1 MTEPYKII
9 EVKESVFADNDREA
23 ARLRTQL
30 KQDRTFLLNLMSS
43 PGSGKTTTLLRT
55 LEALKDE
62 LRIGVMEADIDSDV
76 DAKTIADAGVKS
88 IQLHTGGMCHL
99 DASMTEQGLKEIGT
113 KDLDL
118 VVLEN
123 VGNLVCP
130 AEFDTGAVKNAM
142 ILSVPFSVL
151 LGMLCG
157 KLLNMS
163 KGREMI
169 TSYIISFFING
180 VYQLI
185 VLYMMGS
192 IIPIKHFSLK
202 LPRGYGIRNTVSLL
216 NMRQCVDN
224 LLAVNIGGVKIPV
237 LTFIIIALFCLFIVW
252 FRKTKLG
259 QDMRAVGQ
267 DMEVARDAGINV
279 ERTRV
284 ISMVI
289 STVATSLLL
298 ASHVPSGAVTT

>member
-62 LRIGVMEADIDSDV
+62 LHIGVMEADIDSDV

-142 ILSVPFSVL
+142 ILSVPEGDDKPLKYPLMFSICDVL
-151 LGMLCG
+151 L
-157 KLLNMS
+157 
-163 KGREMI
+163 
-169 TSYIISFFING
+169 
-180 VYQLI
+180 
-185 VLYMMGS
+185 
-192 IIPIKHFSLK
+192 
-202 LPRGYGIRNTVSLL
+202 
-216 NMRQCVDN
+216 
-224 LLAVNIGGVKIPV
+224 VNKI
-237 LTFIIIALFCLFIVW
+237 
-252 FRKTKLG
+252 
-259 QDMRAVGQ
+259 D
-267 DMEVARDAGINV
+267 VAPYFNFDLDKCV
-279 ERTRV
+279 ERV
-284 ISMVI
+284 KKLNPNIQVFPISALKGEGI
-289 STVATSLLL
+289 EPWADWLREQTKTWNA
-298 ASHVPSGAVTT
+298 